1 MGGEHGDIAIEY
13 QGTIA
18 ANKESA
24 QKPASFLDSNRIIVP
39 NSAAADS
46 ATSNHLQSEKQHE
59 IGGGILPGRQELQI
73 DE

>member
-39 NSAAADS
+39 NSAAAGS
-46 ATSNHLQSEKQHE
+46 ATSNHLQSE
-59 IGGGILPGRQELQI
+59 
-73 DE
+73 